1 MNNIED
7 IQYVNEI
14 VQDQLYIQSGGM
26 PMVVAKI
33 GEFLMII
40 VMAIVRFLI
49 NLFKALF
56 KFRFELSFDA
66 PFFATA
72 DVGEGLFYK
81 FCWMAIKAG
90 FYLAVFAFGGPL
102 LILAGIGFLY
112 KNLFEKFKEL
122 KKGDNEK
129 ENEGEDSGGD
139 GGDE

>member
-40 VMAIVRFLI
+40 VMAILRFLM
-49 NLFKALF
+49 NVFKALF

-66 PFFATA
+66 PFIATA

-90 FYLAVFAFGGPL
+90 FF
-102 LILAGIGFLY
+102 
-112 KNLFEKFKEL
+112 
-122 KKGDNEK
+122 
-129 ENEGEDSGGD
+129 
-139 GGDE
+139 